1 MKFYGLSVA
10 AFALL
15 TSSALAESVTVRCPL
30 LRQVS
35 EMQVNFL
42 VHRATAAIGEQEAT
56 RIYAKYE
63 SLKAECA
70 VNAEASRTLSVSG
83 KLKDWLNQ
91 NGVDLYRIASRD

>member
-1 MKFYGLSVA
+1 MKLFSLTVA
-10 AFALL
+10 AVVLF
-15 TSSALAESVTVRCPL
+15 SPSALAESVTVRCPL

-42 VHRATAAIGEQEAT
+42 VHRASAAIGEQEAA

-70 VNAEASRTLSVSG
+70 VNAAASRTLSVSG
-83 KLKDWLNQ
+83 RLKDWLNQ
-91 NGVDLYRIASRD
+91 NGLDLYRIASKD

>member
-1 MKFYGLSVA
+1 MKLFSLTVA
-10 AFALL
+10 AVVLF
-15 TSSALAESVTVRCPL
+15 SPSALAESVTVRCPL

-42 VHRATAAIGEQEAT
+42 VHRASAAIGEQEAA

-70 VNAEASRTLSVSG
+70 VNAEASRILPVSD
-83 KLKDWLNQ
+83 KLKDWLNR
-91 NGVDLYRIASRD
+91 NGVDLYRIASRS